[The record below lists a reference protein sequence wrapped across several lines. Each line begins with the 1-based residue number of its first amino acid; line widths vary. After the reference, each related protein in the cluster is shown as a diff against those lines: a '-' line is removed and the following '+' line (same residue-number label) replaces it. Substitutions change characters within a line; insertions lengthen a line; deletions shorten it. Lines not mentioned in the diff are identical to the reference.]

1 MLIYLIGL
9 GMGILSG
16 LAIGGGTLLVPALV
30 FFMHVPQQTAQG
42 ICLASFIPT
51 ALVAV
56 LTHLRQKNVDLKL
69 AFSLTIGAIVGALV
83 GSTLANH
90 VDAAL
95 LRKIF
100 GAFLFGMGVYE
111 VLSSLQ
117 KRVRP

>member
-30 FFMHVPQQTAQG
+30 YLIHVPQQTAQG

-56 LTHLRQKNVDLKL
+56 ITHIRQKNVDLKL
-69 AFSLTIGAIVGALV
+69 ALSLTIGALGGAFL

-90 VDAAL
+90 VDASL
-95 LRKIF
+95 LKKIF
-100 GAFLFGMGVYE
+100 GVFLFCMGLYE
-111 VLSSLQ
+111 FFSTLP
-117 KRVRP
+117 KRTC